1 MQYKTIRDLVTEQLR
16 EGILSG
22 KFAKPGEEFTLH
34 DLAGQYKCSLT
45 PIREALRTLEGEG
58 LVVCNRHKP
67 VKVSELDPQAIEKVF
82 EVRSLLECHAASLA
96 TRHIKEAT
104 LNSLQEN
111 IRQQQICLSGKNH
124 QRWLK
129 LNYEFHNQ
137 IYESA
142 NQPVLFE
149 LISMLR
155 ARTSHYVR
163 TYTYLL
169 DRFAV
174 AVREHKEILAA
185 ISQKDGNKACR
196 ATKRHLDNLAKSLA
210 DFLKTKREI

>member
-1 MQYKTIRDLVTEQLR
+1 
-16 EGILSG
+16 
-22 KFAKPGEEFTLH
+22 
-34 DLAGQYKCSLT
+34 
-45 PIREALRTLEGEG
+45 
-58 LVVCNRHKP
+58 
-67 VKVSELDPQAIEKVF
+67 
-82 EVRSLLECHAASLA
+82 
-96 TRHIKEAT
+96 
-104 LNSLQEN
+104 
-111 IRQQQICLSGKNH
+111 
-124 QRWLK
+124 
-129 LNYEFHNQ
+129 
-137 IYESA
+137 
-142 NQPVLFE
+142 
-149 LISMLR
+149 MLR